1 MINLT
6 QWNLDNI
13 HEGDEFLGRNK
24 LPKVIHEELEN
35 PNKTVTR
42 KETELVMKNL
52 PQRKNRDRMISLAR
66 SKKH

>member
-13 HEGDEFLGRNK
+13 HEGDKFLGRNK

-35 PNKTVTR
+35 PNKTVIS
-42 KETELVMKNL
+42 KEIKSVIKNIPTEQN
-52 PQRKNRDRMISLAR
+52 QGSYDFTGDI
-66 SKKH
+66 